1 MVREVILL
9 TLHSYIFIRFTQIA
23 ANLADRSILEF
34 TLRQFL

>member
-9 TLHSYIFIRFTQIA
+9 TLHSYIFIRFPRIA
-23 ANLADRSILEF
+23 ANFADRSILEF